1 MTPQEYAKLSPAQKT
16 AMVTDPK
23 RAPAPKGPAGLAAM
37 GGANAGKFLD
47 TNSPNGQMYTAQG
60 SPAGQIGIRMPQY
73 DKVLANIAGKE
84 YYGDWLRQMGRK
96 SCELTDQGGR
106 LVKMDLAPTDVHID
120 SLLPN
125 FNGGYHLAEGA
136 ADLAAP
142 VIVTD
147 KNSNKYNVWNQKDT
161 FQRVASRGGAPGA
174 QVAEV
179 NPNPN
184 FSTYSCL
191 EYALAAFVTV
201 EVQANAD
208 VPLQPLA
215 AGTRRVLTA
224 LKLEREIRVATAL
237 RLAGNWNSNM
247 LQALTSGTK
256 WSGGGANDPLANIH
270 QMIENSAMSVD
281 RLLWSEVTLHEFLR
295 TSKIQGYMQ
304 YKDSINPMP
313 IESVISEKF
322 GLPPITTIKMKYNV
336 PSALISGVG
345 TYRSTT
351 YPYVWGGDVVG
362 IHEPPQMPPMSQD
375 DVATAV
381 TFRWNGANAAVR
393 DGEYSAGFLV
403 RTYWDQRRGG
413 RGGMVIV
420 VVHSD
425 AEVITSNLV
434 GGLITGAVQ

>member
-1 MTPQEYAKLSPAQKT
+1 MDNKFANLSPAQKT
-16 AMVTDPK
+16 ALVTDPK
-23 RAPAPKGPAGLAAM
+23 RAQIAKGPAGTIAM
-37 GGANAGKFLD
+37 RGANEGKFLD
-47 TNSPNGQMYTAQG
+47 PNSPTGQMYTQQG
-60 SPAGQIGIRMPQY
+60 SPAGELGVRVHTH
-73 DKVLANIAGKE
+73 DEVLSDIASRS
-84 YYGDWLRQMGRK
+84 YYSDWLGKLGKK
-96 SCELTDQGGR
+96 SCELTDIGGR
-106 LVKMDLAPTDVHID
+106 LVTMDLAPTDVHID

-125 FNGGYHLAEGA
+125 FNGGYHLAGGA

-174 QVAEV
+174 QPPEV

-215 AGTRRVLTA
+215 AATRRVLTA
-224 LKLEREIRVATAL
+224 LKLEREIRVATVL
-237 RLAGNWNSNM
+237 RTSGNWNSNM
-247 LQALTSGTK
+247 VQTLTAATK
-256 WSGGGANDPLANIH
+256 WDGGATSNPIANIH

-281 RLLWSEVTLHEFLR
+281 RLFWSEVTLHEFLR
-295 TSKIQGYMQ
+295 NPVVQGYIQ
-304 YKDSINPMP
+304 YKDSINPIP
-313 IESVISEKF
+313 IESVISDKF
-322 GLPPITTIKMKYNV
+322 GFPPITTIKMKYNV
-336 PSALISGVG
+336 PSAIVSGAA
-345 TYRSTT
+345 TYRNTT

-381 TFRWNGANAAVR
+381 TFRWNGANAAVK

-403 RTYWDQRRGG
+403 RTYWDQRRGA
-413 RGGMVIV
+413 RGGMVVV

-425 AEVITSNLV
+425 AEVVTSNLV
-434 GGLITGAVQ
+434 GGLIASAVQ

>member
-1 MTPQEYAKLSPAQKT
+1 MRDAQGNPT
-16 AMVTDPK
+16 GM
-23 RAPAPKGPAGLAAM
+23 
-37 GGANAGKFLD
+37 FLD
-47 TNSPNGQMYTAQG
+47 PNSPNGQMYTAQG
-60 SPAGQIGIRMPQY
+60 SPAGSLGERRPEY
-73 DKVLANIAGKE
+73 EALLSDIASRE
-84 YYGDWLRQMGRK
+84 YYADWLGKLGKK

-106 LVKMDLAPTDVHID
+106 LVKMDLAPTDVHVD

-125 FNGGYHLAEGA
+125 FNGGYHLADGA

-147 KNSNKYNVWNQKDT
+147 KNSNKYNVWDQKDT
-161 FQRVASRGGAPGA
+161 FRRVAPRGSAAGA
-174 QVAEV
+174 QVPEV

-191 EYALAAFVTV
+191 EYALGAFVTV

-237 RLAGNWNSNM
+237 RTAGNWNSNM
-247 LQALTSGTK
+247 VQALTAGTK
-256 WSGGGANDPLANIH
+256 WSGGGANDPLANLH

-281 RLLWSEVTLHEFLR
+281 RLFWSELTLHEFLR

-313 IESVISEKF
+313 VEQVISEKF
-322 GLPPITTIKMKYNV
+322 GLPPITTIKMKYNL
-336 PSALISGVG
+336 PSASG
-345 TYRSTT
+345 TFRSTT
-351 YPYVWGGDVVG
+351 YPYVWAGDVVG
-362 IHEPPQMPPMSQD
+362 IHEPSQLPPMSQD

-381 TFRWNGANAAVR
+381 TFRWNGANAAVK

-403 RTYWDQRRGG
+403 RTYWDQRRGA
-413 RGGMVIV
+413 RGGMMIV

-425 AEVITSNLV
+425 TEVFTSNLV